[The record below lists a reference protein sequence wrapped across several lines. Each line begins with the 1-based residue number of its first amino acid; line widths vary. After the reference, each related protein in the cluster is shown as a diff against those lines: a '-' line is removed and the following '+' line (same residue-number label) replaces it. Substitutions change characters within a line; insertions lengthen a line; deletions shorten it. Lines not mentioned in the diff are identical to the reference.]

1 MKTEF
6 YKKVIQMF
14 PIGYAYNKIICDDC
28 GVPYDYEF
36 IEINASLEKIFRFKE
51 SEIIGK
57 KVTQIFPSLRNDDFG
72 LIKFCGDIAL
82 NGGEKEF
89 QLFLKCEKR
98 WFKVQVIS
106 CDQYYFITYFTDI
119 TKEINEQE
127 KFKNTLQ
134 VNVQLR
140 EILDSIPFMISAKD
154 IEGKFLFSN
163 KNHTIDIVKNLS
175 LNISDIEGKYDE
187 DIINDRDLLN
197 NWNSEIRDIV
207 KEFKTVDNEI
217 CLPQK
222 DGTTKWYRTIKTSYE
237 HPGHDKPAVLSIA
250 IGIQEQKLLEAY
262 LKESEQQLRVLN
274 EKAQVANIAKNQ
286 FLATMSHEIRTPIN
300 GISGF
305 LQLLEMT
312 DTDEEQKQ
320 YIDFIKESTKILLN
334 VIDSILDISKIES
347 GKIEIDNISFD
358 LKSAIETVVAPFMVT
373 CEQRGL
379 DMHLSIDSKIS
390 QSVMGDPIRLKQ
402 IMNNLLSNALKFTHE
417 GGISIDVKLENC
429 ESNNYEVSFTVADTG
444 IGIKEKCIENL
455 FQPFMQVDNSSTRE
469 YGGTGLGLAIC
480 KSIVEKM
487 GGNIHVKSV
496 EGEGTS
502 FVFDIKFHLADG
514 LQENE
519 PEISIFK
526 GKRLLI
532 IDENNNIK
540 SILRLHLEEVGCV
553 VDEVQNAV
561 KAITKLA
568 DDKSMNYSSVL
579 IDSDLSSMDINEFK
593 VAIKAIKSTRD
604 IPVIII
610 NPSVIPQD
618 LIKDKNQNFEG
629 ALTRPVKRN
638 ELLNCLSTVLKSE
651 KKPAQIDSSIKILVV
666 EDDKINEEY
675 VSKLLK
681 TKNIYHDIAI
691 NGQEAIEAYNN
702 KEYDLIL
709 MDCQLPIINGYDATR
724 KIREIERNN
733 GKHTPIIALTA
744 YAMIGDDEKCIEA
757 GMDEYLTKPVA
768 PNLLVETIDKY
779 SKKS

>member
-1 MKTEF
+1 MNEEF
-6 YKKVIQMF
+6 LKSAFQLS
-14 PIGYAYNKIICDDC
+14 PIGCAYSKAICNDAGMIIDC
-28 GVPYDYEF
+28 EF
-36 IEINASLEKIFRFKE
+36 IEVNDSFGNFVGMNNSNIQGKNINDILSCVF
-51 SEIIGK
+51 
-57 KVTQIFPSLRNDDFG
+57 DDNFDW
-72 LIKFCGDIAL
+72 IKLYQDIEL
-82 NGGEKEF
+82 CGEKKETN
-89 QLFLKCEKR
+89 LFSKKTKQCYR
-98 WFKVQVIS
+98 VTVIS
-106 CDQYYFITYFTDI
+106 PKKNYFVTYI
-119 TKEINEQE
+119 ENVSREL
-127 KFKNTLQ
+127 NTGLQ
-134 VNVQLR
+134 TSMLNQQLKHL
-140 EILDSIPFMISAKD
+140 LDSLPMLIVVKD
-154 IEGKFLFSN
+154 IDGKFLFSN
-163 KNHTIDIVKNLS
+163 KTHSYDIITSLELNIDDIV
-175 LNISDIEGKYDE
+175 GKYDKDLIYDKNLLARWKTE
-187 DIINDRDLLN
+187 DR
-197 NWNSEIRDIV
+197 EI
-207 KEFKTVDNEI
+207 FKNGNEV
-217 CLPQK
+217 CDDFFLPQK
-222 DGTTKWYRTIKTSYE
+222 DGSSRWFRCIRIPYYQPE
-237 HPGHDKPAVLSIA
+237 YDKPAILA
-250 IGIQEQKLLEAY
+250 IGIDIHERKLLETY
-262 LKESEQQLRVLN
+262 LKEREQELIVLN
-274 EKAQVANIAKNQ
+274 EKAQVASIAKNQ

-312 DTDEEQKQ
+312 DTDEDQKQ

-358 LKSAIETVVAPFMVT
+358 LKSEIETVVAPFMVT

-379 DMHLSIDSKIS
+379 DIHLSIDSKIS

-502 FVFDIKFHLADG
+502 FVFHIKFHLADA

-540 SILRLHLEEVGCV
+540 SILRLHLEEVGCI
-553 VDEVQNAV
+553 VDEAQNAV

-568 DDKSMNYSSVL
+568 DNKSMNYSSVL

-593 VAIKAIKSTRD
+593 AAIKAIKSTRD
-604 IPVIII
+604 IPLIII

-757 GMDEYLTKPVA
+757 GMDECLTKPVD
-768 PNLLVETIDKY
+768 PNLLVDVIDKY